1 MSVYIDIKSRFDD
14 ASGRKAAEEAK
25 KYFANA
31 GTDAGND
38 FSGNFGKAVE
48 QDGRIRAAAD
58 KVADSL
64 DKITAAE
71 AKRATQ
77 MEKSKAIS
85 VEVGKAEE
93 NLARLRSIGADASAA
108 VAEEKL
114 TALRAKQVDI
124 DNKLVVSSAAVS
136 RANRDKARAIRE
148 AGDAY
153 KQMGDDAGAAEA
165 KLKSFDSSALASF
178 GKLNAGLT
186 GIGLLPAAATAIT
199 EVAGALNQLAGAGF
213 AVPGIF
219 AGIASSV
226 GVGALG
232 IHGMADAI
240 KAVDK
245 ASDGSK
251 AHVKAADEAMKD
263 LSPSAADAVKTIVGL
278 KGTLTGL
285 EGISSTNLLAGFSDD
300 LKGLV
305 SADLPAATRGVD
317 SISKALNQN
326 LREAMRSLGTSSSQG
341 FLDRIFGNTADAQ
354 SKLTTAI
361 NPIVHAVGEL
371 SAVGS
376 DSLPRLATDIGNIAD
391 RFDRFISAAD
401 SSGKL
406 DKWINDGITG
416 FEQLGNTALNLGK
429 SFESIVQA
437 AGGGTGLLGTL
448 ESASQRLATFLD
460 SANGQQT
467 LSRFFAEGRDTL
479 GQLKDIATQAG
490 PILAGVFQ
498 SGISAAQIWL
508 PVIKDVLQT
517 INGIPGGAQAVVA
530 AFAAWE
536 GIKGIASVATGLSSI
551 ANILKFVIPGA
562 ATEGAAGITAAFAG
576 ITLPAWLSS
585 FLAAGG
591 SIAALPATAAGFA
604 AWGNDQFKQH
614 PEVTQSS
621 PETARARGVKGLTGS
636 KDPAY
641 DSGNNNGYAGGGG
654 SFDVGGKPIAP
665 GYAGFLDPT
674 WTPVAGQST
683 SEQPHMYRT
692 RDGQLRAVPN
702 SGAAALPGTPGVSG
716 YTPYTLDPSA
726 AGGAKK
732 PPYIDPSKYML
743 GDPLAGLPAA
753 ASFADPQKVFEADSS
768 VITNTH
774 DLEQKKL
781 ALAVLEAK
789 GNATQQ
795 ELLTAKNDIQEK
807 ERSLYDA
814 QAKDLEAR
822 SGQIKKAA
830 SDLKDVFAPLDKDF
844 GVSKGLPGIVENL
857 TKLLGDFALGGAIK
871 SSPELQSAALSLM
884 SEPKPG
890 SAASA
895 NAANRSAIGQQF
907 FGGGAG
913 YAGDAALLSNVPAG
927 KYTQEARGDLTKG
940 LADCSSAVEDLVNL
954 MQGNSTAGASMS
966 TGNEASWLTQHGLL
980 PTNQPV
986 PGALNVGFN
995 SQHTQATLP
1004 GGTNFNW
1011 GSDAA
1016 AARGGVGGTG
1026 AFDPAFDQHYYL
1038 PAAPSAMGPAP
1049 IGGGVGPTSPT
1060 GWGASPLGLT
1070 GGGAGPGSQG
1080 IVGQTPG
1087 ALGQGAGQG
1096 FNTGVQPAANPGGG
1110 GVGITPGGT
1119 LDSALTAA
1127 ASIFPGGGMAAQ
1139 VAIKEANR
1147 AIQFAGQ
1154 AAGIGV
1160 SGVME
1165 TLLPAGSPLAA
1176 NSWFSKLAG
1185 GIAGA
1190 RPASPNKA
1198 GGPNGGQPGQPAP
1211 PMGTPAS
1218 GQGAG
1223 PQPGPTVGTLN
1234 YTNNQATE
1242 DRAGAD
1248 LTAHLTAMSSGVGH

>member
-1 MSVYIDIKSRFDD
+1 
-14 ASGRKAAEEAK
+14 
-25 KYFANA
+25 
-31 GTDAGND
+31 
-38 FSGNFGKAVE
+38 
-48 QDGRIRAAAD
+48 
-58 KVADSL
+58 
-64 DKITAAE
+64 
-71 AKRATQ
+71 
-77 MEKSKAIS
+77 MEKSKAIADA
-85 VEVGKAEE
+85 VGKAEE
-93 NLARLRSIGADASAA
+93 DLARLRRIGADASATA
-108 VAEEKL
+108 AEEKL

-124 DNKLVVSSAAVS
+124 DNKLVVSSTAVT

-178 GKLNAGLT
+178 GKLNLGLT

-219 AGIASSV
+219 AGIAASV

-232 IHGMADAI
+232 MHGMSDAI

-245 ASDGSK
+245 ASDGTKSSVDAANK
-251 AHVKAADEAMKD
+251 ALAGLPASSADV
-263 LSPSAADAVKTIVGL
+263 VKTVVGL
-278 KGTLTGL
+278 KGTFQDLQK
-285 EGISSTNLLAGFSDD
+285 ISSTNMFAGFSND

-305 SADLPAATRGVD
+305 AADLPAVTRGVD
-317 SISKALNQN
+317 GISKSLNQN
-326 LREAMRSLGTSSSQG
+326 LREATRSLGTSSSQG
-341 FLDRIFGNTADAQ
+341 FLDRIFGNTASAQ
-354 SKLTTAI
+354 SKLTQAI
-361 NPIVHAVGEL
+361 DPIVHAIGAL
-371 SAVGS
+371 SATGS
-376 DSLPRLATDIGNIAD
+376 DTLPRLATDIGLVAD

-416 FEQLGNTALNLGK
+416 FEQLGTTALNLGK
-429 SFESIVQA
+429 SFENVLGA
-437 AGGGTGLLGTL
+437 AGGGQGLIGGL
-448 ESASQRLATFLD
+448 EQASQKLLNFTN
-460 SANGQQT
+460 SADGQQK
-467 LSRFFAEGRDTL
+467 LSAFFAEGRDML
-479 GQLKDIATQAG
+479 GQLKDVAVQAG

-498 SGISAAQIWL
+498 SGLSAANLWL
-508 PVIKDVLQT
+508 PVIKDVLTT
-517 INGIPGGAQAVVA
+517 INKIPGGAQAVVA
-530 AFAAWE
+530 AFVAWQ
-536 GIKGIASVATGLSSI
+536 GIKGVASLATSLGSI
-551 ANILKFVIPGA
+551 ANLLKFVLPEAA
-562 ATEGAAGITAAFAG
+562 ATGAAGITASFTTAAGLISKAFAA
-576 ITLPAWLSS
+576 I
-585 FLAAGG
+585 
-591 SIAALPATAAGFA
+591 ALPATLLEAMHFQQSHAAADDA
-604 AWGNDQFKQH
+604 ANNRTKTLPIGPH
-614 PEVTQSS
+614 GL
-621 PETARARGVKGLTGS
+621 GVAVNPGDGK
-636 KDPAY
+636 
-641 DSGNNNGYAGGGG
+641 NINGYSGGGG
-654 SFDVGGKPIAP
+654 SFDVDGKPIAP

-674 WTPVAGQST
+674 WTPIAGQST
-683 SEQPHMYRT
+683 SQQPRT
-692 RDGQLRAVPN
+692 FRRRDGSLGTLPTPGG
-702 SGAAALPGTPGVSG
+702 SGTTGVSG
-716 YTPYTLDPSA
+716 YTDPTITSGASGA
-726 AGGAKK
+726 AGT
-732 PPYIDPSKYML
+732 PYIDPSKYMM
-743 GDPLAGLPAA
+743 GNPLAGLPAA
-753 ASFADPQKVFEADSS
+753 VAGSDPQAIFEADSK
-768 VITNTH
+768 VITDTH
-774 DLEQKKL
+774 NLEQKKL
-781 ALAVLEAK
+781 ALQVLEAQ

-795 ELLTAKNDIQEK
+795 QLLTAKNDLQEQ
-807 ERSLYDA
+807 ERSLYTA
-814 QAKDLEAR
+814 QADDIKAR
-822 SGQIKKAA
+822 TNQMKQAT
-830 SDLKDVFAPLDKDF
+830 SDLKDVFAPMDQDF
-844 GVSKGLPGIVENL
+844 GLSKGIPGLVENI
-857 TKLLGDFALGGAIK
+857 TKLFGNIALAGAIAK
-871 SSPELQSAALSLM
+871 SPTLQAAATSLS
-884 SEPKPG
+884 SGTG
-890 SAASA
+890 SGTGVAAS
-895 NAANRSAIGQQF
+895 NAANSASIGQRF

-1060 GWGASPLGLT
+1060 GWGQSPLGLT

-1096 FNTGVQPAANPGGG
+1096 FNTGVQPAANPAGGG
-1110 GVGITPGGT
+1110 IGLTPGGS
-1119 LDSALTAA
+1119 LDSALDVASMGADLFAPGAGQAA
-1127 ASIFPGGGMAAQ
+1127 K

-1154 AAGIGV
+1154 VAGIGV
-1160 SGVME
+1160 SGLME
-1165 TLLPAGSPLAA
+1165 TVLPAGSPLAA
-1176 NSWFSKLAG
+1176 NSWFSKIAG

-1190 RPASPNKA
+1190 RPAGANKA

-1223 PQPGPTVGTLN
+1223 PQPGPGVTVN
-1234 YTNNQATE
+1234 YTNNQAPE

-1248 LTAHLTAMSSGVGH
+1248 LTSHLTAMSSGVGH